1 MMGFKKLSL
10 VILSVIFGIVRP
22 QLAQY
27 GSSSGSDTPLG
38 TVGAL
43 PVGIGSGGSK
53 QGSGGSKQG
62 TGGSK
67 QGRGGSKQGNGG
79 SNGGFRG
86 DLAAAIGNNGG
97 VGGGDHQGLDW
108 LREALPGEPEID
120 YPIYSLP
127 PPASSFSCDNRVIL
141 SATRF

>member
-1 MMGFKKLSL
+1 MRGFKKLSL
-10 VILSVIFGIVRP
+10 VILSVIFGIVRS

-27 GSSSGSDTPLG
+27 GSSSGSDTPIG

-43 PVGIGSGGSK
+43 PVNIGIGSGGSR
-53 QGSGGSKQG
+53 QGSGGF
-62 TGGSK
+62 
-67 QGRGGSKQGNGG
+67 RGGSG
-79 SNGGFRG
+79 SSSAG
-86 DLAAAIGNNGG
+86 AIGNNGG
-97 VGGGDHQGLDW
+97 GQGGGGGGGDHQGLDW

-141 SATRF
+141 SATRLWRKVFNLRLL